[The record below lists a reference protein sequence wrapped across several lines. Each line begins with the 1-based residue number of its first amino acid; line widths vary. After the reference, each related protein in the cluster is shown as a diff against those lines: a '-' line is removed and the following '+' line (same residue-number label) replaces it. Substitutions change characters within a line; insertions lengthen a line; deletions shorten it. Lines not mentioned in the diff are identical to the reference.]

1 MKTRTAIAALIAAG
15 RSNPAIAAELGVDR
29 GTVNRAR
36 HRIRSGRD
44 LLGRLAVEEAPAG
57 VALRRREW
65 TPAEQQ
71 CHREELLAALRGAA

>member
-1 MKTRTAIAALIAAG
+1 MKIRSNMAALIAAG

-29 GTVNRAR
+29 GTVNRHR

-65 TPAEQQ
+65 TPAEQLR
-71 CHREELLAALRGAA
+71 HREELLAALRGAA